1 MFMYMCLSHALEITA
16 NQQPREPLHILLWII
31 YMMHSTKSRQHTL
44 FLYMYI
50 QLNLDFVR
58 NFSHIQCKWSKST
71 ARIGHS
77 KYRRKKQ
84 EWLCIRLNI
93 VTVLLSKQNKYS
105 KTRII
110 NDLQPY
116 YHEDKLL
123 ILYTFCWL
131 FQNLTEESK
140 GIRSF
145 TTSFVFSLYLSEV
158 AELYA
163 YKKAWDKIYLQ
174 CFLTG
179 YSNYPTCDL
188 IFLCIHTFLKG
199 SCVYWIIKSLVGYFT
214 VYHSKTLQN

>member
-1 MFMYMCLSHALEITA
+1 MYMYDSLASCACTCVYPMPWRLQPISSLESHCIFCCELFIWCIP
-16 NQQPREPLHILLWII
+16 Q
-31 YMMHSTKSRQHTL
+31 KSRQHTL

-84 EWLCIRLNI
+84 EWLCIQLNI

-131 FQNLTEESK
+131 FQNWTEESK
-140 GIRSF
+140 PDRVTLKALQQVLYLVYIYLKLQSCMHIKRHGIKYFCNVFSRDTVIILLVTWF
-145 TTSFVFSLYLSEV
+145 FFVFTLS
-158 AELYA
+158 
-163 YKKAWDKIYLQ
+163 
-174 CFLTG
+174 
-179 YSNYPTCDL
+179 
-188 IFLCIHTFLKG
+188 
-199 SCVYWIIKSLVGYFT
+199 
-214 VYHSKTLQN
+214 